1 MIELELIRWCYAPFG
16 TFGSLSLAP
25 AGDAGG
31 PLATVEAPWRNNE
44 VDRSCIPD
52 GFYLCQPRRYNRG
65 DYDAIEVCGVPGRS
79 LILFHKGNRPTD
91 VTGCIVVG
99 VGIAIVDD
107 DIKCYSSAQAFD
119 RLMAAVGGQH
129 FTLRIKPT
137 AGAVVTPA
145 VA

>member
-52 GFYLCQPRRYNRG
+52 GFYLCQPRRYHHG
-65 DYDAIEVCGVPGRS
+65 GYDAIEVCGVPGRS
-79 LILFHKGNRPTD
+79 LVLFHVANWPRD
-91 VTGCIVVG
+91 VTGCIG
-99 VGIAIVDD
+99 VGSSVTYIKGELAVDQ
-107 DIKCYSSAQAFD
+107 SRPAFD

-145 VA
+145 VV